1 MMNQDQITHWIAF
14 LQKAVSPYHSVAAAE
29 EMLEAAGFQ
38 RLSQEDIWKLEQ
50 GGRYYVNL
58 YGTSLAAFRVG
69 EQCGPEDGFRIA
81 GSHTDWPGFRVKPAA
96 ETAAAGCVKLNVEP
110 YGSPIYSSWMDRPL
124 SMAGRICVKGENL
137 FHPKTMLVN
146 FTDPMLVIP
155 SLAIHFNRE
164 VNKGVPLNPAKDM
177 QPLLGMIQDSLEA
190 DGLIYRLLEKETGVP
205 AEWILNFDLYIY
217 NWEAPVLTGPRKEFI
232 SSPRLDNQ
240 TSVYAGLMGITQEQR
255 RRRGIDLAV
264 LYDNEEIGNKT
275 KQGAESQTLLRVM
288 EKIAGG
294 LGFDRAAFLAM
305 LSRSFLLSCD
315 VAHALHPNYTQM
327 YDEQNRI
334 QMGQGVGLKWNF
346 SQKYATDIRASAI
359 IQQLMEEQQI
369 PYRKYLNRSDLPGGG
384 TLGSAV
390 SALLGI
396 PAVDVGAPI
405 LSMHSAREMMAVE
418 DQDSLN
424 RLLCGFF
431 AAEEK

>member
-1 MMNQDQITHWIAF
+1 M
-14 LQKAVSPYHSVAAAE
+14 
-29 EMLEAAGFQ
+29 
-38 RLSQEDIWKLEQ
+38 
-50 GGRYYVNL
+50 
-58 YGTSLAAFRVG
+58 
-69 EQCGPEDGFRIA
+69 
-81 GSHTDWPGFRVKPAA
+81 
-96 ETAAAGCVKLNVEP
+96 
-110 YGSPIYSSWMDRPL
+110 
-124 SMAGRICVKGENL
+124 
-137 FHPKTMLVN
+137 
-146 FTDPMLVIP
+146 
-155 SLAIHFNRE
+155 
-164 VNKGVPLNPAKDM
+164 
-177 QPLLGMIQDSLEA
+177 
-190 DGLIYRLLEKETGVP
+190 
-205 AEWILNFDLYIY
+205 
-217 NWEAPVLTGPRKEFI
+217 LTGPRKEFI

-315 VAHALHPNYTQM
+315 VAHALHPNYTQI

-334 QMGQGVGLKWNF
+334 QMGQGIGLKWNF

-359 IQQLMEEQQI
+359 IQQLMEEEQI